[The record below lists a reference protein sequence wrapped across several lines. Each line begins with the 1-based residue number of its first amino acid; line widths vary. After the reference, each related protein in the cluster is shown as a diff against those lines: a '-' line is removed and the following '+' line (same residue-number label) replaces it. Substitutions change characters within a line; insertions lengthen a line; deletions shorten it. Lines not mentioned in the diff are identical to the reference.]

1 VEYKQSTR
9 ETSVKIGSLTILPLG
24 TGYAGHGQGLN
35 NPAYEHVAGDNA
47 GPPPKGTWTISA
59 MGDYTESNGKR
70 LNYAMVITPTKN
82 VDMTGRA
89 PVFLIHGGNFAQQDS
104 SLGCVVLQPAV
115 RVTIG
120 TTGITDL
127 EVVR

>member
-1 VEYKQSTR
+1 
-9 ETSVKIGSLTILPLG
+9 
-24 TGYAGHGQGLN
+24 
-35 NPAYEHVAGDNA
+35 
-47 GPPPKGTWTISA
+47 
-59 MGDYTESNGKR
+59 MGDYTKSDNRVLG
-70 LNYAMVITPTKN
+70 YAMVITPTEN

-89 PVFLIHGGNFAQQDS
+89 PVFLIHGGDFGQRCS
-104 SLGCVVLQPAV
+104 SLGCIVLPPEA